1 MGAYDQLAAGYR
13 EEAAERVA
21 ELEAALLEL
30 EERPGDAALVDRAFR
45 ALHTIKGSGALFG
58 FENIATFT
66 HEVETAFDAV
76 RAGRLTVTKQLV
88 SLTLEAKDLIVGM
101 LEDRVSPDDP
111 DRARVLAAFR
121 ALSPAGAG
129 GAPKGAAAAGA
140 PEGESTWRIRFE
152 PQPELFQDGT
162 NPLGV
167 LAEIASLGHGEIT
180 ARTDAVPLLEALDP
194 ERCLLSWDAVVTTD
208 RGAGAI
214 HDAFLFVADRCAVLT
229 VEPADGAAAAAAA
242 PAQGEQRPR
251 EEDPRA
257 RVVEGEASSIRVA
270 ARKLDAL
277 VDLVGELVIAQA
289 RLGRVAAGREDP
301 ELQSV
306 AEELER
312 LSGELRENTLEIRMV
327 PIGTT
332 FGRFR
337 RVTRDLA
344 AALGKE
350 IDFVTDGADTELD
363 KTVIER
369 LVDPLVHLVR
379 NACDHG
385 IEAKDARVA
394 AGKPA
399 CGTVRLAA
407 RHVGANVLVEISD
420 DGAGLDPVAIHRK
433 AVEKGLVEP
442 GASLSERETFDLVF
456 LPGFSTAQR
465 VSDVSGR
472 GVGMDVV
479 KRAVEELRGT
489 VHLASR
495 RGAGTT
501 VAIEL
506 PLTLA
511 IIEGLVVD
519 VAGARYVL
527 PLTAV
532 EECVQLKAE
541 DVAQERGRGRLAAVR
556 GELVPYVRLREVF
569 GEKGARPPVEQLAV
583 VHAEGGRCGL
593 VVDGVVGQLQAVVKS
608 LGHLHRTAKSFSGA
622 TVLGDGGVALILD
635 VAALA
640 RAAAA

>member
-1 MGAYDQLAAGYR
+1 MGAYDQLSASYR

-21 ELEAALLEL
+21 ELEATLLEL
-30 EERPGDAALVDRAFR
+30 EARPGDAALVDRAFR

-58 FENIATFT
+58 FEDVASFT
-66 HEVETAFDAV
+66 HEVESAFDAV
-76 RAGRLTVTKQLV
+76 RAGRLAITHELV
-88 SLTLEAKDLIVGM
+88 SLALQAKDLIVGM
-101 LEDRVSPDDP
+101 LDGRIGRDHPDRV
-111 DRARVLAAFR
+111 RVLAAFR
-121 ALSPAGAG
+121 ALSPAAAPGAEAAPAPAGAG
-129 GAPKGAAAAGA
+129 GECA
-140 PEGESTWRIRFE
+140 WRVRFE
-152 PQPELFQDGT
+152 PREDLFQDGT
-162 NPLGV
+162 NPLGL
-167 LAEIASLGHGEIT
+167 LAELASLGPHEIT
-180 ARTDAVPLLEALDP
+180 AQTDAVPPLEALDP
-194 ERCLLSWDAVVTTD
+194 ERCHLAWDAVITTD

-214 HDAFLFVADRCAVLT
+214 HDAFLFVEDRCATLSVDP
-229 VEPADGAAAAAAA
+229 VQGGSA
-242 PAQGEQRPR
+242 PAASGAQEAVDRR
-251 EEDPRA
+251 RTERA
-257 RVVEGEASSIRVA
+257 ADAAEASSIRVA
-270 ARKLDAL
+270 AKKLDAL
-277 VDLVGELVIAQA
+277 VDLVGELVVAQA
-289 RLGRVAAGREDP
+289 RLARVAATRDDP

-350 IDFVTDGADTELD
+350 IDFVTEGADTELD

-385 IEAKDARVA
+385 IEHGDARIA

-399 CGTVRLAA
+399 CGAVRLAA
-407 RHVGANVLVEISD
+407 RHVGASVLVEISD
-420 DGAGLDPVAIHRK
+420 DGAGLDPEVIRRK
-433 AVEKGLVEP
+433 AEEKGLVAP
-442 GASLSERETFDLVF
+442 GAALSEREVFDLVF
-456 LPGFSTAQR
+456 LPGFSTAER

-489 VHLASR
+489 VKLQST
-495 RGAGTT
+495 RGKGTT
-501 VAIEL
+501 VTVEL

-511 IIEGLVVD
+511 IIEGLLVD

-532 EECVQLKAE
+532 EECVTLKAD
-541 DVAQERGRGRLAAVR
+541 DVQHERGRGKLAAVR

-569 GEKGARPPVEQLAV
+569 REDGARPPVEQLAV
-583 VHAEGGRCGL
+583 VHGESGRCGL
-593 VVDGVVGQLQAVVKS
+593 VVDGVIGQHQAVVKS
-608 LGHLHRTAKSFSGA
+608 LGHLNRTARSFSGA
-622 TVLGDGGVALILD
+622 TVLADGGVALILD
-635 VAALA
+635 VAALIRVA
-640 RAAAA
+640 TAA